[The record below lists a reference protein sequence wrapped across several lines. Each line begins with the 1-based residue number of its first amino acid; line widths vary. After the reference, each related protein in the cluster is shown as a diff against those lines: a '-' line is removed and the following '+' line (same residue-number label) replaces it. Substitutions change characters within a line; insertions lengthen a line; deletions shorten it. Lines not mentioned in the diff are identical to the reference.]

1 MPLSDFHESMKGW
14 VPAPM
19 VEIPKPQIPDPTTQ
33 VSPYLRTTLPLP
45 MQYSPDTLRQSNR
58 PGLSSFRMAPLPPG
72 GNPAINSASSS
83 VTKIII
89 AALPV
94 APVVPVVPAGGG
106 VDGGTWNVTAAKVGP
121 YTAVV
126 GDMVLVDT
134 SGGGV
139 TITLPTALLSLKN
152 SIRVKKISS
161 DANVVTVTRS
171 GADLV
176 DGLTSQTFGGQYTDL
191 EITSDSV
198 SNWEIA

>member
-14 VPAPM
+14 VPAPT
-19 VEIPKPQIPDPTTQ
+19 VEVPKPPIPDPTTQ

-58 PGLSSFRMAPLPPG
+58 PGLSSFRIAPLPPG
-72 GNPAINSASSS
+72 GSPAINAASAS
-83 VTKIII
+83 VTKAII
-89 AALPV
+89 AAI
-94 APVVPVVPAGGG
+94 PVVPVVPTPQI
-106 VDGGTWNVTAAKVGP
+106 DGGTWNVTATKVGP
-121 YTAVV
+121 YTAVA

-139 TITLPTALLSLKN
+139 TITLPAAGSNLKK

-161 DANVVTVTRS
+161 DLNVVTVTRS

-176 DGLTSQTFGGQYTDL
+176 DGLTSQTFAGQYTDL